1 MKTYSHL
8 KNIWLF
14 KFVLYSPLY
23 RKWLKPLIILFPVT
37 KLKLYIVLAFLYLFK
52 LVYEQGKELNLYEAR
67 ARESKAWNVCVM
79 WAEGECIITCHIFA
93 LYNNIFFFDVIHKAV
108 ITTPQ

>member
-8 KNIWLF
+8 KHIWLF

-23 RKWLKPLIILFPVT
+23 RKWPEPLIILSPI
-37 KLKLYIVLAFLYLFK
+37 KLYIVLAFLYLFK
-52 LVYEQGKELNLYEAR
+52 LVYEQVKELNLYEAR

-79 WAEGECIITCHIFA
+79 WAEGE
-93 LYNNIFFFDVIHKAV
+93 
-108 ITTPQ
+108 